1 MILTL
6 RLSLRASIVWM
17 RGLVLGARRFA
28 LNARTDRHCGIQ
40 RVQAVPL
47 VFLPESLLTRQARSA
62 SFETLPGCARLF
74 LSSCNIRRLWRFAP
88 LRQFLVCCDHGDA
101 LRAGRMPENRAGRN
115 STRWPS
121 AFRKID
127 PEFPDSSRKIMPGRR
142 GGLCRSI
149 RRFFYGSGSSAKSA
163 D

>member
-62 SFETLPGCARLF
+62 SFETLPGCARSL
-74 LSSCNIRRLWRFAP
+74 LLLCNIRRLWRFAP

-121 AFRKID
+121 AFRKND
-127 PEFPDSSRKIMPGRR
+127 PEFPDFSRKKCQGGAR
-142 GGLCRSI
+142 GALRIDPPLFSWQRSV
-149 RRFFYGSGSSAKSA
+149 RQ
-163 D
+163 

>member
-1 MILTL
+1 MP
-6 RLSLRASIVWM
+6 
-17 RGLVLGARRFA
+17 ARIA
-28 LNARTDRHCGIQ
+28 IAAIQ

-47 VFLPESLLTRQARSA
+47 VFLPGSLLTRQARSA

-74 LSSCNIRRLWRFAP
+74 LSLCNIRRLWRFAP

-101 LRAGRMPENRAGRN
+101 SRAGRMPENRARRN
-115 STRWPS
+115 STRWRS

-127 PEFPDSSRKIMPGRR
+127 PEFPILVGRNAR
-142 GGLCRSI
+142 AAGGFADRSAA
-149 RRFFYGSGSSAKSA
+149 FFMAAVSSAKSV